1 MRGGDPL
8 IGPDSPLG
16 LDSLDSLEILVAV
29 EKKYGVRIAHESSA
43 RRVLASLDTLVA
55 FVRENRTK

>member
-1 MRGGDPL
+1 M